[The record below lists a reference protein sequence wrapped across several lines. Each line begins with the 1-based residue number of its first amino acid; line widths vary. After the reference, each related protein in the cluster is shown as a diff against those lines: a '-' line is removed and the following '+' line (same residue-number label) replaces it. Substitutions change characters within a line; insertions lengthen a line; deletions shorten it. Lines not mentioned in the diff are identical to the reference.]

1 MIKIEKA
8 EIQDAYDYA
17 KILNQSW
24 KDTYSEYVSIEHI
37 DNEFNVEGLVKDFPS
52 IISSKN
58 ELYMIKFETENIG
71 IMQLGFP
78 EDVYKS
84 DMQGYGEILSLHIKK
99 DYCGKGC
106 GTLAVDFAIKRL
118 KQLGFNHLC
127 VWVKKQNLKAI
138 GFYKSK
144 GFVETNYS
152 CEETIDGAPSFV
164 MEKNNI

>member
-8 EIQDAYDYA
+8 TINDAYDYA

-24 KDTYSEYVSIEHI
+24 KDTYHEYISIDHI
-37 DNEFNVEGLVKDFPS
+37 NNEFNIENLVKAFPT
-52 IISSKN
+52 IINSKN
-58 ELYMIKFETENIG
+58 ELCMIKYKGKNIG
-71 IMQLGFP
+71 ILQIGIP

-84 DMQGYGEILSLHIKK
+84 DMQDYGEILSLHIKK
-99 DYCGKGC
+99 EYCGRGF
-106 GTLAVDFAIKRL
+106 GTLAIDFATNRL
-118 KQLGFNHLC
+118 KQLGFKHLC
-127 VWVKKQNLKAI
+127 VWVKKQNYKAI
-138 GFYKSK
+138 NFYKSK